1 MFSCSSLPGCGRD
14 HRLRPRRTSAGV
26 QRRRRLRRQPERF
39 RKRGSGVDGAGSTGA
54 TRKQLHHQP
63 RPGLGEA
70 HADEHAVTL
79 GFGQQ
84 LEPGCRWSVA
94 LSLGR
99 HDNTVSGARLEGDTG
114 VGSLYGTWQQGG
126 FYLGGAL
133 NLGRTGLDIRR
144 SITLGSAASTERGST
159 VARQVGVDLNL
170 GRTMGEMQGTR
181 HGPVLGLSWLDQE
194 VRAIAKREPLRPPC
208 NSPSSSGTPSLPA
221 PAIELRSRQARRAS
235 AFALRRRR
243 LRDGAR

>member
-1 MFSCSSLPGCGRD
+1 M
-14 HRLRPRRTSAGV
+14 
-26 QRRRRLRRQPERF
+26 
-39 RKRGSGVDGAGSTGA
+39 
-54 TRKQLHHQP
+54 
-63 RPGLGEA
+63 
-70 HADEHAVTL
+70 TL

-194 VRAIAKREPLRPPC
+194 VKGYREEGTSPTAMQFSEFERNPLVARASYRIAFEAGSESLGIRPTPP
-208 NSPSSSGTPSLPA
+208 SPTRRSSMTIPF
-221 PAIELRSRQARRAS
+221 RSRRAPIAWRGSSRRKVS
-235 AFALRRRR
+235 CRP
-243 LRDGAR
+243 DHG